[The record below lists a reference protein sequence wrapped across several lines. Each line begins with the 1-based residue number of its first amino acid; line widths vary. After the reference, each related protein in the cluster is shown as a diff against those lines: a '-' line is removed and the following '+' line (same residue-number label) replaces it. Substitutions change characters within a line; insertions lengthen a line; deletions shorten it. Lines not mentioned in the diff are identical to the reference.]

1 MSIEGLPE
9 ATGKLIDLARF
20 SDEFPPDPLLEP
32 ELAAEVSADAYEA
45 LGELL
50 NTVARFAHDCGITAT
65 ELAEAI
71 TEAMGIKTIKPEVGM
86 DDIIGA
92 LLVDENGPIP
102 DLEPFVEQ
110 FQRKLREFINGQ

>member
-9 ATGKLIDLARF
+9 ATGNLMNLARF
-20 SDEFPPDPLLEP
+20 SDEFPPDPNADP

-50 NTVARFAHDCGITAT
+50 STVARFAHDCGITAT

-71 TEAMGIKTIKPEVGM
+71 TESMGIKTIKPDIGI
-86 DDIIGA
+86 DDIVGA
-92 LLVDENGPIP
+92 LISSRTDGMVVRADTIH
-102 DLEPFVEQ
+102 
-110 FQRKLREFINGQ
+110 RKLSEFINGQ